1 MFLIHAE
8 IFNLYLVMAFNEET
22 IYAATNL
29 GDRLQGNTWF
39 SSVGLAEEQDK
50 PVLIVYLRRK
60 SKAID
65 SLIPP
70 VWEGIPVRS
79 REIGK
84 ISSLSR

>member
-1 MFLIHAE
+1 
-8 IFNLYLVMAFNEET
+8 MAFNEKT

-29 GDRLQGNTWF
+29 GDRLQGNPWF
-39 SSVGLAEEQDK
+39 SSVGVAEEEDR

-65 SLIPP
+65 GLIPH
-70 VWEGIPVRS
+70 VWEGIPVRL